1 MSVDTAHAFTSV
13 PAVTLASDFEV
24 RVLAV
29 DRARATVRLR
39 GDFDLAS
46 APLLLAVLQHHL
58 DCGLRDVRLDLSG
71 VTFLDC
77 SGLGTIVSVHNEVR
91 TRGGQVTLT
100 GVGARVAR
108 LLRLTALDSV
118 LEIAP
123 ARPR

>member
-1 MSVDTAHAFTSV
+1 M
-13 PAVTLASDFEV
+13 
-24 RVLAV
+24 LAV

-46 APLLLAVLQHHL
+46 APLLLAVLRHHL

-77 SGLGTIVSVHNEVR
+77 SGLGTIVGVQNEVR
-91 TRGGQVTLT
+91 PRGGHVTLT
-100 GVGARVAR
+100 GVGARIAR
-108 LLRLTALDSV
+108 LLHLTALDSV

-123 ARPR
+123 TRPR